1 MQLMGLKLQNT
12 GEQVRRLEKE
22 LHMYRN
28 ANSSNGKGW
37 AGQNQQTL
45 SRPVSTTWTSD
56 NHRPITNSVSGLTR
70 RLREQVASLIDDQ
83 SSENSQPIAVSRG
96 NLHSSSS
103 PPPPTSS
110 VNLFSNA
117 PQPSTLPGTSA
128 FSSHDISQPPN
139 ATADE
144 NEFRS
149 SSYLA
154 RPPSPAVFGAQASR
168 QSLDVGTTAKG
179 DLTQRSTSHRSI
191 LSESPSRKWTR
202 ASSGNTFGNAISE
215 KIGEDEPGTVR
226 HEDDRERRFSEL
238 AGTGLATWEDSSRI
252 SHRGSLQGGIGI

>member
-1 MQLMGLKLQNT
+1 MGRPKPADTLASGVDDVGLGQPSPDHKFGERSDSPSARTSRVPNRRPIFRKLAT
-12 GEQVRRLEKE
+12 HRRLPRKPP
-22 LHMYRN
+22 LF
-28 ANSSNGKGW
+28 
-37 AGQNQQTL
+37 L
-45 SRPVSTTWTSD
+45 VSAPS
-56 NHRPITNSVSGLTR
+56 HFLCKPL
-70 RLREQVASLIDDQ
+70 LQ
-83 SSENSQPIAVSRG
+83 S
-96 NLHSSSS
+96 
-103 PPPPTSS
+103 T
-110 VNLFSNA
+110 
-117 PQPSTLPGTSA
+117 STLHPSRHIC
-128 FSSHDISQPPN
+128 FFLPRHSQPPN

-154 RPPSPAVFGAQASR
+154 RPASPAVFGAQASR

-202 ASSGNTFGNAISE
+202 ASSGNTFGNAISD